1 MKSGPIGV
9 AIATAALGMLTGCA
23 TIIRGPDDQLTIQ
36 STPKGAAVKTSNGMS
51 CTATPCVLTMPR
63 RSDIVVTLSKP
74 GCQTAEVKV
83 THKPHGPV
91 GLHVAVTVIT
101 GNFVGLAVNEASG
114 AWLDLTPNPVKVTL
128 KCP

>member
-74 GCQTAEVKV
+74 GSAKTTKVKV

-101 GNFVGLAVNEASG
+101 GNFVGLAVDKDIGGLAGSDPEPG
-114 AWLDLTPNPVKVTL
+114 RR
-128 KCP
+128 